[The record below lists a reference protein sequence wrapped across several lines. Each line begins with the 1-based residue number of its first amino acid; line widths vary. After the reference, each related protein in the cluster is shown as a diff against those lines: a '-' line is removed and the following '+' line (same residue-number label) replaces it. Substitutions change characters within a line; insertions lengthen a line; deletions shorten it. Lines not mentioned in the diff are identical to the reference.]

1 MQNADEYI
9 TLGLYLGFLIVIGYV
24 FSRLNRNL
32 SDFVRGGGQGLW
44 WMVGTSS
51 VMAAISAFTFTGN
64 ASAAYDAGPTLLVVY
79 AANCVGF
86 LVGYFFLAAWFR
98 QTRAYTL
105 ADIIRD
111 RFGVGAEQFNVWS
124 FAFLAPV
131 GAAIQLWALSVFA
144 SAVFGFPLLPTI
156 VVIGFVVTFYSTSGG
171 RWGVM
176 ATDFLQSLILVPI
189 TLVLAVYSFYH
200 VGGFSGIAAMFSD
213 PVVGHDFR
221 FVKDPGEFTGDRFT
235 WKWMIAIFLIQ
246 LSGFLS
252 ISGAPRYLSVK
263 DGKEGRKSA
272 LLAFI
277 LMTVG
282 ALVWILP
289 PMVARVTLSGEVAGV
304 ALDNPSEA
312 SYAIAAMH
320 YLPAG
325 LLGIMVVAMFAA
337 TMSSMDT
344 GLNMVTGTLARNFWP
359 WLRGLFNLGE
369 PSADLELR
377 VCRWITLFLGMAIIA
392 MALMLAMQRQFQLFD
407 AYFVIATLIGLPV
420 TIPLVAGLFI
430 RRLPF
435 VSYFVIAGLS
445 VLPAAYSLWDGAVNG
460 NQWTVQDRGLWVIA
474 FGLAGVVIS
483 LGLKRWE
490 HSRSRERIEDLFQRM
505 RTPVEAEEHGGDGND
520 LPQLRIMGKMSVAAG
535 LFLLTL
541 VLFPE
546 DFTGRVAAL
555 FVAAF
560 VIGIGV
566 LLLRGARRAQ
576 ARAGSGSGEE

>member
-32 SDFVRGGGQGLW
+32 SDYVRGGGQGLW

-156 VVIGFVVTFYSTSGG
+156 IIIGLVVTFYSTSGG

-235 WKWMIAIFLIQ
+235 WKWMVAIFLIQ

-289 PMVARVTLSGEVAGV
+289 PMVARMTLSGEVAGV

-359 WLRGLFNLGE
+359 WLRRLFNLGE
-369 PSADLELR
+369 PSAVLELR

-505 RTPVEAEEHGGDGND
+505 RTPVDAEEHGGDGND
-520 LPQLRIMGKMSVAAG
+520 LPQLRIMGRMSVAAG

-555 FVAAF
+555 FVAVF
-560 VIGIGV
+560 VMGIGV
-566 LLLRGARRAQ
+566 LLLRGARRAKVRAESGI
-576 ARAGSGSGEE
+576 ARD